1 MKLRN
6 IMSYF
11 GILAA
16 TSALLSLAGCGSS
29 SDLKG
34 TPQAVQKTE
43 AAPIAK
49 LTDSFVESE
58 FVAASQQGTLSE
70 KVVLIDTR
78 SPASYAAGHI
88 AGAINVQ
95 HTDYIK
101 TRTVSGASSDVK
113 YLIVNEQEFIDLANK
128 LGITPE
134 TTVVTY
140 DDDISFG
147 WAPRLAWTFQYYGHA
162 RAYSL
167 NGGIQKWQL
176 IDRRLLVTTP
186 TLPTA
191 NTASYKV
198 TGSRAILATKE
209 DLSAKIGDGK
219 TIILDARVPGEYAG
233 VTNATWDTYRLGHI
247 PGAVF
252 IDWEDVLTDNAAGIK
267 LADGSRPIRVLKS
280 EQELRNY
287 FAAKG
292 ITASSNII
300 THCEGGIRSSFITQ
314 VLLGLGYK
322 ITNYDGS
329 WNEWGKLTDATKYPV
344 ANNTETLKA
353 QLDAT
358 PVIADYFASTT
369 DLAANLATTKI
380 IDIRSAALY
389 AAGHIPGAI
398 NVPGGSSFVYTR
410 ADGVGAI
417 LLEQP
422 AFIALADSLG
432 ITNAS
437 DIVVYDADSSS
448 SAARISW
455 SFNYYGH
462 KKARALDGGYK
473 KWTGEGKTTETTA
486 NIPVATTG
494 YTITATD
501 GSIAL
506 AADVFAAISDPSSV
520 IQDTRRSDEYLSSIP
535 RTDGLTPGHV
545 PGAIW
550 LNWEDLLKY
559 DPATGAKVLKDKDS
573 LFYQFIATGITPDKK
588 VITYCQSGYRSG
600 FVANVLKGLG
610 YKNVKNYDGS
620 WREWGKYA
628 QTDPTNFPVK

>member
-29 SDLKG
+29 SDLKV

-300 THCEGGIRSSFITQ
+300 THCEGGIRSSFIT
-314 VLLGLGYK
+314 
-322 ITNYDGS
+322 
-329 WNEWGKLTDATKYPV
+329 
-344 ANNTETLKA
+344 
-353 QLDAT
+353 
-358 PVIADYFASTT
+358 
-369 DLAANLATTKI
+369 
-380 IDIRSAALY
+380 
-389 AAGHIPGAI
+389 
-398 NVPGGSSFVYTR
+398 
-410 ADGVGAI
+410 
-417 LLEQP
+417 
-422 AFIALADSLG
+422 
-432 ITNAS
+432 
-437 DIVVYDADSSS
+437 
-448 SAARISW
+448 
-455 SFNYYGH
+455 
-462 KKARALDGGYK
+462 
-473 KWTGEGKTTETTA
+473 
-486 NIPVATTG
+486 
-494 YTITATD
+494 
-501 GSIAL
+501 
-506 AADVFAAISDPSSV
+506 
-520 IQDTRRSDEYLSSIP
+520 
-535 RTDGLTPGHV
+535 
-545 PGAIW
+545 
-550 LNWEDLLKY
+550 
-559 DPATGAKVLKDKDS
+559 AKHR
-573 LFYQFIATGITPDKK
+573 Y
-588 VITYCQSGYRSG
+588 
-600 FVANVLKGLG
+600 
-610 YKNVKNYDGS
+610 
-620 WREWGKYA
+620 
-628 QTDPTNFPVK
+628 